1 MRKYACVSACV
12 RACMADVRE
21 RVRVRTRARIRA
33 CMHHGVH
40 HGERKRDGMHHGV
53 RDGVRACTLSEMEV
67 RVEFKQT
74 ALLKRA
80 PSALTFRISACS
92 GTANSIPT
100 VRKQTRG

>member
-1 MRKYACVSACV
+1 
-12 RACMADVRE
+12 MADVRE

-80 PSALTFRISACS
+80 PSALTFRISS
-92 GTANSIPT
+92 TDHGTTSNSSPAGSDLPWEEHPYQRLQDIW
-100 VRKQTRG
+100 